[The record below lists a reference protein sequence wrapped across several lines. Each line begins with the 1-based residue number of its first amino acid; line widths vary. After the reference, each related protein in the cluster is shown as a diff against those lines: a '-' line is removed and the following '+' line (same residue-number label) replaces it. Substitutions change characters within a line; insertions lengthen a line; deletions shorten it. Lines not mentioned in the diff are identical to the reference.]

1 MANKDDCT
9 LTVFQ
14 LRHLWISQRWF
25 CFNSNKRAA
34 RDARHFKPKPQ
45 ALPVKQEL
53 KMIIEK
59 IESRA
64 VRRVIGEELWR
75 VRRLRNLSLSQLS
88 KQIGFP
94 VNVLDKAE
102 QGRGVPVYILIKLLI
117 FYKRKILVEL
127 VD

>member
-1 MANKDDCT
+1 
-9 LTVFQ
+9 
-14 LRHLWISQRWF
+14 
-25 CFNSNKRAA
+25 
-34 RDARHFKPKPQ
+34 
-45 ALPVKQEL
+45 
-53 KMIIEK
+53 MIIEK